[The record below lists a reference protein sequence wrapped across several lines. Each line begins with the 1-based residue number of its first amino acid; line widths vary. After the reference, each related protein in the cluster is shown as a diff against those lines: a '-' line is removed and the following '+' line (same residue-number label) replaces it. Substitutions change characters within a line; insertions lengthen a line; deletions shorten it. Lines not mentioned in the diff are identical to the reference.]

1 MPTSFISIRG
11 DNYIS
16 DRLAGTAPILP
27 ANQIAY
33 RSRFNRPPGM
43 TDATVASIV
52 TALGAAQATPGEKVP
67 CEGSQIFEPRRLK
80 FTFANGGSVSI
91 PAPNREQ
98 LIAVATQVRGILETD
113 LAVDVVC
120 VALKGEEWKRLDQDL
135 RPAGVTPTPGID
147 IRPAAGTKNP
157 VYSVAIQY
165 ESDGDRTFV
174 EKVKMNTNVA
184 GSPFAP
190 YSTEIGVALGT
201 VLPRGCGSAT
211 NVDPRHYVVDILTTS
226 AANPVRK
233 LIVPVADDDAA
244 DILAVGTALATNP
257 QTLCLRYYGESDTRF
272 SRLLP

>member
-11 DNYIS
+11 SNYVA
-16 DRLAGTAPILP
+16 DRLEGAAPVP
-27 ANQIAY
+27 AANQIAY
-33 RSRFNRPPGM
+33 RSRFNQPPTM
-43 TDATVASIV
+43 TAATAASIV
-52 TALGAAQATPGEKVP
+52 AAIGATQATPGEKVP
-67 CEGSQIFEPRRLK
+67 CESSQIFEPRRLK

-91 PAPNREQ
+91 PVPNREQ
-98 LIAVATQVRGILETD
+98 LIAIATQVRAILETD
-113 LAVDVVC
+113 LTVDVVC
-120 VALKGEEWKRLDQDL
+120 ISLKGEEWKRLDQDL
-135 RPAGVTPTPGID
+135 RPADVTPTPGID
-147 IRPAAGTKNP
+147 IRPVAGTKNP

-174 EKVKMNTNVA
+174 EKVKMNTNIA

-211 NVDPRHYVVDILTTS
+211 NVDPRHYVVDVLTTS
-226 AANPVRK
+226 PTNPVRK